1 MKRIKHN
8 YFTKYSESILTNI
21 KNTWKC
27 IKSIISVRSSS
38 SITPALLT
46 FQNETIDDPK
56 GNANIF
62 KNNQPKIKYSFKNY
76 PGYFTNENPNSIFL
90 SPTDKQEIKLILP
103 SLDIRN
109 ASGQ

>member
-1 MKRIKHN
+1 MRRIKQN

-27 IKSIISVRSSS
+27 IKSIISVRNSS
-38 SITPALLT
+38 SITPTFLN
-46 FQNETIDDPK
+46 FQNETIDNPK
-56 GNANIF
+56 GNANTF

-76 PGYFTNENPNSIFL
+76 TGYFTNENPNSFFL
-90 SPTDKQEIKLILP
+90 SPIDKQEIKLILP
-103 SLDIRN
+103 SLDIRK